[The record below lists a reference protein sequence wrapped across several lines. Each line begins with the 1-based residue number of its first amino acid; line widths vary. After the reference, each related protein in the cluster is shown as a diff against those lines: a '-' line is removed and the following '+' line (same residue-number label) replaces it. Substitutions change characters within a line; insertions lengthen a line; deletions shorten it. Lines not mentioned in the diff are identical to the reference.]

1 MLDRGENTDLRDTRH
16 DPSEGIFALWFEPEL
31 LECGR
36 QYEEINQDN
45 AHNCLIDT
53 NDLEKYDQ
61 ENSEKEGEDIESS
74 DSNLRYR
81 DPSEYCTNQETEG
94 TDKNRN
100 TRKKRSSTLYQEIAI
115 RESK

>member
-1 MLDRGENTDLRDTRH
+1 MLDRGEDRDLRDTRH
-16 DPSEGIFALWFEPEL
+16 DPSEGIFALWLEPEL

-61 ENSEKEGEDIESS
+61 EKSEKEGENIESS

-81 DPSEYCTNQETEG
+81 DPSEYCTHQETEG

-100 TRKKRSSTLYQEIAI
+100 TREKRSSTLYQEIAI